1 METTSIKTEN
11 SRTNEPH
18 KFTLFGKVRLNKFE

>member
-1 METTSIKTEN
+1 METTFIKTEN

-18 KFTLFGKVRLNKFE
+18 KFTLFEKIRLKKFE